1 MKLERLSENQIRCTL
16 NKADLADRELMLNE
30 LAYGTDKAK
39 ELFRDMMEQAAD
51 ELGFEANDIPL
62 MIEAIPISPDCLIL
76 IITKVEDP
84 EELDTRFSR
93 FSKYTDIEIDDDDE
107 SFTEN
112 DDLYDSDDNEF
123 DITVE
128 KADDKDNDNNGFSLL
143 DSTSSLLDT
152 LSNIVENI
160 EQVKKQNESGSN
172 AGFIPLSASLRENS
186 EKKSSGKSTDNKSS
200 ESKSS
205 GKNIKKKEASV
216 SYRIFS
222 FQNINDISKAA
233 GMVSSIYHDENT
245 LYKSP
250 IDNLYYLI
258 VKNQSGD
265 IESYQRTCNL
275 LSEYGTNV
283 KGNYAMP
290 YYFSEHFTLIIKK
303 DAIQTLA
310 SI

>member
-16 NKADLADRELMLNE
+16 NKADLADRDLLLNE

-51 ELGFEANDIPL
+51 ELGFEVNDIPL
-62 MIEAIPISPDCLIL
+62 MIEAIPVNPDCLIL

-93 FSKYTDIEIDDDDE
+93 LSKYTNIEIDVDAEEADDSE
-107 SFTEN
+107 
-112 DDLYDSDDNEF
+112 DSDEDSLTLF
-123 DITVE
+123 
-128 KADDKDNDNNGFSLL
+128 NDA
-143 DSTSSLLDT
+143 SSLLETISD
-152 LSNIVENI
+152 IVENI
-160 EQVKKQNESGSN
+160 EQVKKQQESGQN
-172 AGFIPLSASLRENS
+172 ANFIPLSAALRENAAKKKA
-186 EKKSSGKSTDNKSS
+186 EK
-200 ESKSS
+200 SKTT
-205 GKNIKKKEASV
+205 KKKEEPTAN
-216 SYRIFS
+216 YRIFS

-233 GMVSSIYHDENT
+233 VMIAPIYHDSNS

-250 IDNLYYLI
+250 VDNLYYLI
-258 VKNQSGD
+258 VNHQSED
-265 IESYQRTCNL
+265 IENYQRVCNL
-275 LSEYGTNV
+275 LSEYGTKI

-290 YYFSEHFTLIIKK
+290 YYFAEHYKLIIKN

>member
-39 ELFRDMMEQAAD
+39 ELFREMMEQASE

-62 MIEAIPISPDCLIL
+62 MIEAIPVSPDCLIL

-93 FSKYTDIEIDDDDE
+93 FSKYTDIEIDDSDDDE
-107 SFTEN
+107 SEE
-112 DDLYDSDDNEF
+112 S
-123 DITVE
+123 
-128 KADDKDNDNNGFSLL
+128 DNDSGDDISLL
-143 DSTSSLLDT
+143 ESTGSLLDT

-160 EQVKKQNESGSN
+160 EQAKKQSESGN
-172 AGFIPLSASLRENS
+172 KANFVPLSASLRENNS
-186 EKKSSGKSTDNKSS
+186 KKAAKEKLKQQ
-200 ESKSS
+200 
-205 GKNIKKKEASV
+205 KKETPAT
-216 SYRIFS
+216 SYRIFA

-233 GMVSSIYHDENT
+233 SMVSSIYKDENS

-258 VKNQSGD
+258 VHNQSGD
-265 IESYQRTCNL
+265 TGNYQRTCNL
-275 LSEYGTNV
+275 LSEYGTKV

-290 YYFSEHFTLIIKK
+290 YYFKEHFTLIIKK